1 MKSVISLYL
10 LLMFSYTL
18 GGDAMNSYSYD
29 NYNPSYTDNR
39 NYQSNYNDYNYNNN
53 GGDKNHG
60 NDNHGNIHTH
70 GKFIAYGNADKGLK
84 YHQITYFHKGSKYQK
99 KFVNY
104 DTKGK
109 VHSYGKQN
117 VKAKFN
123 IESNIHSKGKYNGGK
138 FDQLV
143 GTGSGQYNEGQIP
156 IEYAAA
162 GSSPT
167 YNNAPSTYDDNS
179 NSNSNDNNNNNY
191 NYNDQNSGGSSDDN
205 TYSSGTYNDNYQ
217 PSYS

>member
-10 LLMFSYTL
+10 LVMLSYTI
-18 GGDAMNSYSYD
+18 GGDSITPYSND
-29 NYNPSYTDNR
+29 NYIPYNDNK
-39 NYQSNYNDYNYNNN
+39 NYQNNYNDYNYNS
-53 GGDKNHG
+53 GDKNYG
-60 NDNHGNIHTH
+60 NDNHGNVHTH

-143 GTGSGQYNEGQIP
+143 GSGSGQYGEGQIP

-162 GSSPT
+162 GNGPT
-167 YNNAPSTYDDNS
+167 YNAPSTYEDNS
-179 NSNSNDNNNNNY
+179 NNN

-217 PSYS
+217 QSY